1 MPVSYDDPA
10 VQTHD
15 VCPGQDGCFPAY
27 LTGIGARRVFR
38 TAWCL
43 PVWVGGSGALLG
55 PGEGDVEV
63 GEDDPLGG
71 GEPVEDG
78 PGGSVGE
85 VQVVEGGED
94 AATGGF
100 GGAAFAEQAGQLGV
114 GAEGAAQVGFD
125 EAEDEQ
131 GDADDG
137 DQRGDAVVVVQED
150 RADLEG
156 LFEIAVALL
165 HDPLVFVEA
174 QHVQGGKRPVGVA
187 G

>member
-1 MPVSYDDPA
+1 MAPNGLRERSCRALDLAIPVESPVPIGSPARRPAWPHRCTGGDDRAAAIDTVDLVGRRVAP
-10 VQTHD
+10 
-15 VCPGQDGCFPAY
+15 
-27 LTGIGARRVFR
+27 ARRVFR

-100 GGAAFAEQAGQLGV
+100 GGAAF
-114 GAEGAAQVGFD
+114 
-125 EAEDEQ
+125 
-131 GDADDG
+131 
-137 DQRGDAVVVVQED
+137 
-150 RADLEG
+150 
-156 LFEIAVALL
+156 
-165 HDPLVFVEA
+165 
-174 QHVQGGKRPVGVA
+174 
-187 G
+187 